1 MYCKPF
7 REKKRSVPEVDWTA
21 MTIWGAGDRMQLLGD
36 FLVRAG
42 LKIVRGDRKGVVRR
56 GSLITRSHPPL
67 VKEDFII
74 HDVCGS
80 V

>member
-42 LKIVRGDRKGVVRR
+42 LKIVRGTGKG
-56 GSLITRSHPPL
+56 
-67 VKEDFII
+67 
-74 HDVCGS
+74 
-80 V
+80 